1 MKSDTNYMQ
10 SKMTELDKKN
20 QFMETQQDK
29 YKEGENRHKK
39 VLEENQFMKMQI
51 ESINRQM
58 DRKIKELSE
67 SDFQMKLVK
76 AENQHLKKEIADI
89 DDRFREAKKEY
100 QQMEEKMTSQQ
111 MQIMKLKALSD
122 E

>member
-1 MKSDTNYMQ
+1 
-10 SKMTELDKKN
+10 
-20 QFMETQQDK
+20 
-29 YKEGENRHKK
+29 
-39 VLEENQFMKMQI
+39 MKMQI